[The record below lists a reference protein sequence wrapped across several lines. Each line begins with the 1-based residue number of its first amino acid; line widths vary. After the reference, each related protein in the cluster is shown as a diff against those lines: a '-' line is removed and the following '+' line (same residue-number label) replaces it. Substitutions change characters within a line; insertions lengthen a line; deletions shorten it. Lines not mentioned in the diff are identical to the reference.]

1 MRGVRSFRAQKSG
14 WLLAASVTVQGRVWQ
29 WFQSVVQTTQPAF
42 TIQEVRVTQLI
53 PDLTAR
59 PCARGVGKQSSRDMR
74 QKWELQSEYRVTQ
87 HVVSIPLLSDV
98 KVGFRKLGFLEP
110 VPIGYPFPEGGNKPL
125 RGGEFAFY
133 WDTKTGRGLNLLGRG
148 EPYWE
153 GVGPYWE
160 GELKGFPSQKG
171 YSF

>member
-74 QKWELQSEYRVTQ
+74 QKWELQSEYRVTK
-87 HVVSIPLLSDV
+87 HVVSNPLLSDV
-98 KVGFRKLGFLEP
+98 KVGFRKLGFLILKCNFKS
-110 VPIGYPFPEGGNKPL
+110 VSTGGLKQRDVSPCNVVNLNK
-125 RGGEFAFY
+125 GGH
-133 WDTKTGRGLNLLGRG
+133 GRRLT
-148 EPYWE
+148 
-153 GVGPYWE
+153 
-160 GELKGFPSQKG
+160 
-171 YSF
+171 